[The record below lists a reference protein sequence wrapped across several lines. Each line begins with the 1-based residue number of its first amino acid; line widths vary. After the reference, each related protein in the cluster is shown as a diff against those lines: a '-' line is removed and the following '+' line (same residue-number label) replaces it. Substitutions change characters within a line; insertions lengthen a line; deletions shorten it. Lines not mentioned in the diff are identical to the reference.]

1 MDFTLSKEHLLFR
14 QMVRE
19 FVENEVKPIMQEID
33 EEERFPSEIWAKLG
47 PAGLLGIQYPKK
59 YGGQGGD
66 YLAYIIAIEEI
77 SKYCAS
83 VTSGIAAHSSLCTW
97 PISTRKSASAFC
109 VE

>member
-19 FVENEVKPIMQEID
+19 FVENEIKQVMQEMD
-33 EEERFPSEIWAKLG
+33 ETEEFPREIWEKLG

-66 YLAYIIAIEEI
+66 YLAYVIAIEEI
-77 SKYCAS
+77 SILCIYYIRYC
-83 VTSGIAAHSSLCTW
+83 CTFITCNMAYLPVW
-97 PISTRKSASAFC
+97 Y
-109 VE
+109 

>member
-19 FVENEVKPIMQEID
+19 FVENEIKPVMQEMD
-33 EEERFPSEIWAKLG
+33 ETEEFPREIWEKLG

-66 YLAYIIAIEEI
+66 YLAYVIAIEENI
-77 SKYCAS
+77 
-83 VTSGIAAHSSLCTW
+83 VHLLHQVLLHIHHLQHGLFTSLVLKS
-97 PISTRKSASAFC
+97 RK
-109 VE
+109 

>member
-47 PAGLLGIQYPKK
+47 PACLLGIQYPKK

-66 YLAYIIAIEEI
+66 YL
-77 SKYCAS
+77 
-83 VTSGIAAHSSLCTW
+83 SLL
-97 PISTRKSASAFC
+97 
-109 VE
+109 